1 MEHHNKNK
9 KNGDGSH
16 TQTHKPLTL
25 KPKKES
31 IQENFRVYGG
41 IVPSN
46 ISPLCK
52 QHPCKQNDVMI
63 VDFASR
69 RVYEPYT
76 DPPYP
81 I

>member
-1 MEHHNKNK
+1 MEHQHQSKNE
-9 KNGDGSH
+9 
-16 TQTHKPLTL
+16 TQTGGGHSPYQAAL
-25 KPKKES
+25 KPKKEA
-31 IQENFRVYGG
+31 IHENFRVYGG
-41 IVPSN
+41 ITPSN

-76 DPPYP
+76 DPSHP